1 MDTNQNL
8 QKKKRG
14 LKLKGKLLLISL
26 SPLVILSLV
35 IFLVSSSNFR
45 ELINE
50 EVMKGLEATAVSV
63 EGTFDERDEG
73 DWHLEADILYKGE
86 YNVSEDGLNIVDDIG
101 QVDGYVATV
110 FYGDTR
116 YLTSIINEDGSRAVG
131 TQAGEAVIDIVL
143 NKGQVYESRDVEV
156 LGEKYYGYYLPLYNE
171 GESSPV
177 GMLFVGANQSSIQKD
192 TNATTFLVM
201 GIAIVGVLICAV
213 LMWFVISAIVV
224 AVGKGVGFLEHI
236 ADGDLTIRLDKKY
249 INRPDE
255 IGNLCRA
262 LAGLR
267 DHLVGVIKGIQM
279 QTGELAGASD
289 TMKIRM
295 GETRDNVGQVE
306 RAVDE
311 IATGAGSQ
319 AEETQNATENVLFM
333 GNMVEE
339 TAEEVERLLGYA
351 EKMLAAGQN
360 ATETLQALERINDK
374 TKESIDVIS
383 EQTNTTNQSA
393 VKIREATTLIT
404 AIAEETNLLSL
415 NASIEAARAGEQGR
429 GFAVVA
435 AQIQK
440 LAEQSNESAMQIE
453 EIINLLIH
461 DSDKSVETMNEVKK
475 IMAEQSTRVEQ
486 TDAIIKRVITGI
498 RETSDG
504 ITRISDM
511 TARLDKARSEVVDTV
526 QNLTA
531 IAEENA
537 ASTQETS
544 ASTAE
549 VSHAITAIAEE
560 SEKVADISEEIQKSM
575 EYFHYIQ

>member
-8 QKKKRG
+8 QNKKRG

-26 SPLVILSLV
+26 SPLVVLV
-35 IFLVSSSNFR
+35 LVVFLVSSSNFR
-45 ELINE
+45 NLINE
-50 EVMKGLEATAVSV
+50 EVMKGLEATAVSMR
-63 EGTFDERDEG
+63 GTFDEKNEG

-86 YNVSEDGLNIVDDIG
+86 YNVSEDGLNVVDDIG
-101 QVDGYVATV
+101 RVKGYVATV
-110 FYGDTR
+110 FFGDTR
-116 YLTSIINEDGSRAVG
+116 YLTSIINEDGSRAIG
-131 TQAGEAVIDIVL
+131 TQAGEAVINAVL
-143 NKGQVYESRDVEV
+143 NKGEDYEAKDVEI
-156 LGEKYYGYYLPLYNE
+156 LGEKYYAYYLPLYNE

-177 GMLFVGANQSSIQKD
+177 GMLFVGASQTDVQKD
-192 TNATTFLVM
+192 INTTTLAVM
-201 GIAIVGVLICAV
+201 GIAIAGVLICAV

-255 IGNLCRA
+255 IGNLSRA
-262 LAGLR
+262 LASLR
-267 DHLVGVIKGIQM
+267 DHLVGIIKGIQM
-279 QTGELAGASD
+279 QTDELAGASD
-289 TMKIRM
+289 TMKVQM
-295 GETRDNVGQVE
+295 SETRDNVGQVE

-339 TAEEVERLLGYA
+339 TAEEVERLLKYA
-351 EKMLAAGQN
+351 EKMLSAGQS
-360 ATETLQALERINDK
+360 ATETLRALERINQK

-461 DSDKSVETMNEVKK
+461 DSNKSVETMDEVKK
-475 IMAEQSTRVEQ
+475 IMTEQSAHVEQ
-486 TDAIIKRVITGI
+486 TDAIIKRVINGI

-504 ITRISDM
+504 ISRISDM
-511 TARLDKARSEVVDTV
+511 AARLDKARSEVVDTV

-537 ASTQETS
+537 ASTEQTS
-544 ASTAE
+544 ASAAE
-549 VSHAITAIAEE
+549 VSNAITAIASE
-560 SEKVADISEEIQKSM
+560 SEKVADISVEIQKSM
-575 EYFHYIQ
+575 EYFHYTQ

>member
-1 MDTNQNL
+1 MDTNRNL
-8 QKKKRG
+8 QNKKRG

-26 SPLVILSLV
+26 SPLVALSLV

-45 ELINE
+45 NVING
-50 EVMKGLEATAVSV
+50 EVVKGLEAVAVSMA
-63 EGTFDERDEG
+63 ETFSETDSG
-73 DWHLEADILYKGE
+73 DWHLEGDLLYKGE
-86 YNVSEDGLNIVDDIG
+86 YNVSEEALDVVDGIG
-101 QVDGYVATV
+101 RVEGYVATI

-116 YLTSIINEDGSRAVG
+116 YLTSVINEDGSRAIG
-131 TQAGEAVIDIVL
+131 TQAGENVIDAVL
-143 NKGQVYESRDVEV
+143 NKGQDYESNDVEI
-156 LGEKYYGYYLPLYNE
+156 LGEKYYAYYLPLYNE

-177 GMLFVGANQSSIQKD
+177 GMLFVGASQSSVQKEIN
-192 TNATTFLVM
+192 TTTFMVM
-201 GIAIVGVLICAV
+201 GIAIAGVLVCAI

-262 LAGLR
+262 LAALR
-267 DHLVGVIKGIQM
+267 DHLIGVIKGIQT
-279 QTGELAGASD
+279 QTDELAGTSD
-289 TMKIRM
+289 TMKARM
-295 GETRDNVGQVE
+295 GETRDNVSQVE
-306 RAVDE
+306 RAVEE

-339 TAEEVERLLGYA
+339 TAEEVERLLKQA
-351 EKMLAAGQN
+351 EKMISAGQN
-360 ATETLQALERINDK
+360 AAETLRSLERINEK

-461 DSDKSVETMNEVKK
+461 DSDKSVETMDEVKK
-475 IMAEQSTRVEQ
+475 IMTEQSAHVEQ
-486 TDAIIKRVITGI
+486 TDKIIKQVVAGI

-504 ITRISDM
+504 ITKISNM
-511 TARLDKARSEVVDTV
+511 AERLDKARSEVVDTV

-544 ASTAE
+544 ASAEE
-549 VSHAITAIAEE
+549 VSHAVTAIAEE
-560 SEKVADISEEIQKSM
+560 SEKVADISQEINKSM
-575 EYFHYIQ
+575 EYFRWS

>member
-1 MDTNQNL
+1 MDTNRNL
-8 QKKKRG
+8 QEKRKG
-14 LKLKGKLLLISL
+14 LKMKGKLLLVSL
-26 SPLVILSLV
+26 SPLVVLSLV
-35 IFLVSSSNFR
+35 IFFVSSSNFR
-45 ELINE
+45 NVING
-50 EVMKGLEATAVSV
+50 EVIKGLEAVAVSI
-63 EGTFDERDEG
+63 EETFSETDAG
-73 DWHLEADILYKGE
+73 DWHLEGDLLYKGE
-86 YNVSEDGLNIVDDIG
+86 YNVSEEALDVVDGIG
-101 QVDGYVATV
+101 RVEGYVATI
-110 FYGDTR
+110 FFGDTR
-116 YLTSIINEDGSRAVG
+116 YLTSIVNEDGSRAIG
-131 TQAGEAVIDIVL
+131 TQAGEAVIDAVL
-143 NKGQVYESRDVEV
+143 NKGQDYEANDVEI
-156 LGEKYYGYYLPLYNE
+156 LGEKYYAYYLPLYNE

-177 GMLFVGANQSSIQKD
+177 GMLFVGASQTTVQKEI
-192 TNATTFLVM
+192 NSTTLMVM
-201 GIAIVGVLICAV
+201 GIAIAGVLICAA

-267 DHLVGVIKGIQM
+267 DHLVGVIKGIQT
-279 QTGELAGASD
+279 QTDELAGASD
-289 TMKIRM
+289 TMKVRM
-295 GETRDNVGQVE
+295 GETTDNVVQVE

-339 TAEEVERLLGYA
+339 TAEEVERLLKYA
-351 EKMLAAGQN
+351 ERMLSAGQN
-360 ATETLQALERINDK
+360 AAETLRALERINEK
-374 TKESIDVIS
+374 TRESIDVIS

-461 DSDKSVETMNEVKK
+461 DSNKSVETMDEVKK
-475 IMAEQSTRVEQ
+475 IMAEQSAHVEQ
-486 TDAIIKRVITGI
+486 TDQIIKRVVAGI

-504 ITRISDM
+504 ISKISDM
-511 TARLDKARSEVVDTV
+511 TERLDKARNEVVDTV

-549 VSHAITAIAEE
+549 VSNAITAIAEE
-560 SEKVADISEEIQKSM
+560 SEKVADISQEINKSM
-575 EYFHYIQ
+575 EYFRWL

>member
-8 QKKKRG
+8 QNKKRG
-14 LKLKGKLLLISL
+14 LKLKGKLLLVSL
-26 SPLVILSLV
+26 SPLVVLSLV

-45 ELINE
+45 KLISE
-50 EVMKGLEATAVSV
+50 EVVKGLSV
-63 EGTFDERDEG
+63 LAISMEDTFNEKDDG

-86 YNVSEDGLNIVDDIG
+86 YNVSEDALDVVDN
-101 QVDGYVATV
+101 VSKSDGYVATV
-110 FYGDTR
+110 FFGDTR
-116 YLTSIINEDGSRAVG
+116 YLTSILNEDGSRAIG
-131 TQAGEAVIDIVL
+131 TQAGATVVDAVL
-143 NKGQVYESRDVEV
+143 NKGQRYEANDVEI
-156 LGEKYYGYYLPLYNE
+156 LGEKYYAYYLPLYNE

-177 GMLFVGANQSSIQKD
+177 GMLFVGASQSTIQKD
-192 TNATTFLVM
+192 INTTTIVVM
-201 GIAIVGVLICAV
+201 GIAIAGVLICAV
-213 LMWFVISAIVV
+213 LMWFVISAIIV

-267 DHLVGVIKGIQM
+267 DHLVGVIKGIQT
-279 QTGELAGASD
+279 QTDELAGASD
-289 TMKIRM
+289 TMKMRM
-295 GETRDNVGQVE
+295 GETTDNVVQVE

-339 TAEEVERLLGYA
+339 TAEEVERLLKYA
-351 EKMLAAGQN
+351 EKMLEAGQK
-360 ATETLQALERINDK
+360 AAETLRALERINEK

-383 EQTNTTNQSA
+383 EQTSTTNQSA

-461 DSDKSVETMNEVKK
+461 DSNKSVETMNEVKK
-475 IMAEQSTRVEQ
+475 IMTEQSAHVEQ
-486 TDAIIKRVITGI
+486 TDAIIKRVVSGI

-504 ITRISDM
+504 ISKISDM
-511 TARLDKARSEVVDTV
+511 TERLDKARNEVVDTV

-549 VSHAITAIAEE
+549 VSNAITAIASE
-560 SEKVADISEEIQKSM
+560 SEKVADISVEIQKSM
-575 EYFHYIQ
+575 EYFHYAQ